1 MKERLQQLWPNIKFA
16 WRCMGD
22 SWKTFGETEEVR
34 ALRRAFRVFWW
45 RLGDVF
51 ALIGRL
57 IWAWFLNTR
66 MVRSA
71 RAWWQRTKKAVWE
84 LPQYQFLRRF
94 SHKMREHLWMRWLL
108 VGAIALLVCLPW
120 CVTDTTAK
128 TYTYLVV
135 TDEATTLVD
144 GYPDFTYESDA
155 LRVRDDTG
163 GDAQFILTAGQQVL
177 IRHGDELLTVESY
190 NETVQN
196 LLERYD
202 IQVGADEMIGVN
214 TTGLKT
220 LIHVSDELRCRR
232 RETTVDTYKTKVL
245 YDYLLPYGEH
255 VILQEGTP
263 GLTTDTYDDV
273 YRSGEMVNTV
283 LVDRSD
289 STAKAQIVVYGR
301 LVKSVEQDDRIERD
315 VPYGGGSPGHVQRRL
330 SGVPVRLQHDLLQQD
345 HLQLH
350 RLLQR
355 RRERRS
361 VDYRHRTRGRA
372 GHRRRRPQDLPLSL
386 PHVHS
391 VLWYG
396 TGGGHRRHEGQRHRR
411 VVPQLFRLRFLGPP
425 QRDRLAAG
433 LIK

>member
-1 MKERLQQLWPNIKFA
+1 MKERLQQLLPNIRFA
-16 WRCMGD
+16 MRHVRD

-34 ALRRAFRVFWW
+34 ALKRAFRVFWW

-57 IWAWFLNTR
+57 IRAWFLNTR

-94 SHKMREHLWMRWLL
+94 SHKMREHVWIRWLL
-108 VGAIALLVCLPW
+108 VGAIALLVFLPW
-120 CVTDTTAK
+120 CVTTPTVR

-135 TDEATTLVD
+135 TDEATRLVD
-144 GYPDFTYESDA
+144 GYPDFTYDSDQ
-155 LRVRDDTG
+155 LRIRSASG
-163 GDAQFILTAGQQVL
+163 GSAQIILTAGQTVL

-190 NETVQN
+190 TETVEN
-196 LLERYD
+196 LLNRYD
-202 IQVGADEMIGVN
+202 IQVGTDEMIGVN

-255 VILQEGTP
+255 VILQEGAP

-273 YRSGEMVNTV
+273 YRNGEMVNTV

-289 STAKAQIVVYGR
+289 STAKAQIIVYGR
-301 LVKSVEQDDRIERD
+301 LVKSVEQDDHIERD
-315 VPYGGGSPGHVQRRL
+315 VPYGGGSSGGYLVFQSGYSMTYYNKITCNSTAYYSGGENGAAWTTATGHAV
-330 SGVPVRLQHDLLQQD
+330 GMGIVAADPKTFA
-345 HLQLH
+345 
-350 RLLQR
+350 
-355 RRERRS
+355 
-361 VDYRHRTRGRA
+361 Y
-372 GHRRRRPQDLPLSL
+372 
-386 PHVHS
+386 HS
-391 VLWYG
+391 RMFIQSYG
-396 TGGGHRRHEGQRHRR
+396 MGQVEDTGGMKGNVIDVWFPSYSDCVSWGRRN
-411 VVPQLFRLRFLGPP
+411 VTVWLL
-425 QRDRLAAG
+425 D
-433 LIK
+433 

>member
-1 MKERLQQLWPNIKFA
+1 
-16 WRCMGD
+16 MGD

-71 RAWWQRTKKAVWE
+71 QAWWQRTKKAVWE

-94 SHKMREHLWMRWLL
+94 SHKMREHVWMRWL
-108 VGAIALLVCLPW
+108 VIGAIALLICLPW
-120 CVTDTTAK
+120 CVSDTTVK
-128 TYTYLVV
+128 TYTYLLV
-135 TDEATTLVD
+135 TEESTTLVD
-144 GYPDFTYESDA
+144 GYPDFTYENDL

-263 GLTTDTYDDV
+263 GLITDTYDDV

-289 STAKAQIVVYGR
+289 STAKAQTASSATCPMAAAPAAAIWC
-301 LVKSVEQDDRIERD
+301 S
-315 VPYGGGSPGHVQRRL
+315 SPA
-330 SGVPVRLQHDLLQQD
+330 
-345 HLQLH
+345 
-350 RLLQR
+350 
-355 RRERRS
+355 
-361 VDYRHRTRGRA
+361 TA
-372 GHRRRRPQDLPLSL
+372 
-386 PHVHS
+386 
-391 VLWYG
+391 
-396 TGGGHRRHEGQRHRR
+396 
-411 VVPQLFRLRFLGPP
+411 
-425 QRDRLAAG
+425 
-433 LIK
+433 

>member
-22 SWKTFGETEEVR
+22 NLRIFGEMDEVR
-34 ALRRAFRVFWW
+34 ALKRAFRVFWW

-57 IWAWFLNTR
+57 LWAWFLNTR

-94 SHKMREHLWMRWLL
+94 FGRLKANVWLRWL
-108 VGAIALLVCLPW
+108 VFGGFALLISLPW
-120 CVTDTTAK
+120 CLSDTTRE

-135 TDEATTLVD
+135 TDEITEVVD
-144 GYPDFTYESDA
+144 GYPDFTYESDT
-155 LRVRDDTG
+155 LRVMEDTG
-163 GDAQFILTAGQQVL
+163 GDAQIILSAGQDVL
-177 IRHGDELLTVESY
+177 IRHGDELLSVESY
-190 NETVQN
+190 TETVQN

-202 IQVGADEMIGVN
+202 IHVGKDEMIGVN
-214 TTGLKT
+214 NTGLKT
-220 LIHVSDELRCRR
+220 LIHISDELRCRR

-263 GLTTDTYDDV
+263 GTTTDTYDDV

-289 STAKAQIVVYGR
+289 STAQAQIIVYGR
-301 LVKSVEQDDRIERD
+301 LVKEVEQDDRIERD
-315 VPYGGGSPGHVQRRL
+315 VPYGGGRSGGYLVFKSGYSMTYYDKLVCNSTAYYSGGEKGAAWTTATGHAVGLGIIAADPKTFPYPSRMFIQ
-330 SGVPVRLQHDLLQQD
+330 S
-345 HLQLH
+345 
-350 RLLQR
+350 
-355 RRERRS
+355 
-361 VDYRHRTRGRA
+361 
-372 GHRRRRPQDLPLSL
+372 
-386 PHVHS
+386 
-391 VLWYG
+391 YG
-396 TGGGHRRHEGQRHRR
+396 MGQVEDTGGMKGNVIDVWFPSYADCVSWGRRN
-411 VVPQLFRLRFLGPP
+411 VTVWLL
-425 QRDRLAAG
+425 D
-433 LIK
+433 

>member
-22 SWKTFGETEEVR
+22 NLRIFGEMDEVR
-34 ALRRAFRVFWW
+34 ALKRAFRVFWW

-57 IWAWFLNTR
+57 LWAWFLNTR
-66 MVRSA
+66 MVRSVK
-71 RAWWQRTKKAVWE
+71 AWWQRTKKAVWE

-94 SHKMREHLWMRWLL
+94 SAKLKAHVWMRWLVL
-108 VGAIALLVCLPW
+108 GGIAVLICLPW
-120 CVTDTTAK
+120 CVADTTAK

-135 TDEATTLVD
+135 TDEATTLVN
-144 GYPDFTYESDA
+144 GYPDFTYESDT
-155 LRVRDDTG
+155 LRVHDDTG
-163 GDAQFILTAGQQVL
+163 GDAQIILAAGQMVL
-177 IRHGDELLTVESY
+177 IRHGDELLSVESY
-190 NETVQN
+190 HETVQN

-202 IQVGADEMIGVN
+202 IHVGKDEMIGVN

-220 LIHVSDELRCRR
+220 LIHISDELRCRR
-232 RETTVDTYKTKVL
+232 RETTVDTYQTKVL

-255 VILQEGTP
+255 VILQEGAP
-263 GLTTDTYDDV
+263 GTTTDTYDDV

-289 STAKAQIVVYGR
+289 STARAQIIVYGR
-301 LVKSVEQDDRIERD
+301 LVKEVERDDRIERCTLWRRL
-315 VPYGGGSPGHVQRRL
+315 QRRL
-330 SGVPVRLQHDLLQQD
+330 SGVPVRLQHDLLRQA

-355 RRERRS
+355 RREWRGM
-361 VDYRHRTRGRA
+361 DHRHRSRRGP
-372 GHRRRRPQDLPLSL
+372 GHRCRRPQDLRLSL
-386 PHVHS
+386 PDVHP
-391 VLWYG
+391 VLRHG

-411 VVPQLFRLRFLGPP
+411 VVPQLFRLCLLGPP

-433 LIK
+433 LNK